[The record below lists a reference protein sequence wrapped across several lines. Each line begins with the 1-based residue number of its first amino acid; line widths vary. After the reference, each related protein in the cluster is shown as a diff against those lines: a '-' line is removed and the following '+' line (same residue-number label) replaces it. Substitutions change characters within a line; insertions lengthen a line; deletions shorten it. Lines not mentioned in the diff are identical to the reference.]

1 MLFHT
6 DSLWIHLATAVL
18 AAGPS
23 KSHWPGPGWI
33 QPRSLTPQSPPVTLP
48 GGPSQQDLHRD
59 HCSGREWA
67 WPSRQLPE
75 LPEGSAWLWEH
86 GISCCLLWGG
96 KRVPIWM
103 WRSPSWMGKG
113 HFGPKLGHL
122 GIYQLPGSG
131 WVLRFPI
138 LVLPGRDIEQP
149 QITPAPHYSNPSH
162 TPLFPLR
169 PQQPFHLLALYP
181 LSPINIPQAPKA
193 TTATE
198 SPKPSRPELK
208 IVEFPPISPIFP
220 RFPPDF
226 PTPHRPP
233 HAFPAFSLRAGHAGS
248 YSSPPAPP
256 SETQPQRFLRQRLLR
271 QRCCKARGVDSSRRS
286 RK

>member
-18 AAGPS
+18 AAGSS

-33 QPRSLTPQSPPVTLP
+33 QPRSLTPQSPPVTSP

-75 LPEGSAWLWEH
+75 LLEGSAWLWEH

-162 TPLFPLR
+162 TPLR
-169 PQQPFHLLALYP
+169 PRQPFHPPALYP
-181 LSPINIPQAPKA
+181 LSPINISQAPKA

-208 IVEFPPISPIFP
+208 IVEFPPIFPIFP

-271 QRCCKARGVDSSRRS
+271 RRCCKARGVDSSRWS